1 MDRASPPRT
10 PLPSSTFAL
19 LQANPTAAAILARL
33 GSAYHVAAANRA
45 AVELLGLP
53 DNGTAEARLLD
64 CLDDAHEH
72 ALFTALDDCAQRTAA
87 GTVRIVARRADNDEA
102 LMLEAELSP
111 LPAPGDAPDAT
122 AWLALH
128 LRPAV
133 RPGTS
138 PESRAFY
145 EEGALRAALLAIS
158 RATHR
163 AGDLGALFD
172 EIHRIIGQFVGT
184 ENLYIAL
191 VDETEQMVRFV
202 YQRDQYDAHRDRPLG
217 RLGVTDIVYHTGRP
231 LLIDRGKADRMLAE
245 GTVVNHGV
253 PAQVW
258 LGVPLRVCGRT
269 IGVLAVQDYHTP
281 HLLGEA
287 ERLFLT
293 FISDQIAHAI
303 SARRAEA
310 ESARHRVEAERSA
323 QVKSALIAGMNH
335 DLRTPLSIVLGYG
348 GLLADNLQDPA
359 EATQA
364 RAITTA
370 ARELEAMVARILA
383 FSTVEAGAQPLNET
397 EVDVEELALICHSTH
412 FDAARARGLDLQ
424 IKLEGT
430 LPARVRT
437 DPEIVRQI
445 LLELLGNAV
454 KFTLQGR
461 VILRVRA
468 EPPVTDQGRMR
479 IVFTVEDTGPGI
491 APEIAHWLFQ
501 LPLREPEGDRR
512 TGRVFGLGLTM
523 CQRLAQ
529 QMGGRLSVDSTPG
542 VGSHFRLTLP
552 TTPAGEQRPGPDQ
565 ATALLRDR
573 LADRRTGILV
583 VGGSDILRGEL
594 AGLLLEVTGCPPYLA
609 STGDEAAVQC
619 ATKPVEIV
627 LIGAAP
633 GETITPEV
641 CRQLQTIPS
650 ARGAVYVMVTGQDH
664 AVKSVDR
671 WLKAGADCFLPRP
684 LGPVALLT
692 ALLSAL
698 DVMDRRPLRSR

>member
-10 PLPSSTFAL
+10 WLPAGTLAL
-19 LQANPTAAAILARL
+19 LQATPTAAALLLHADGRWQ
-33 GSAYHVAAANRA
+33 VAATNRA
-45 AVELLGLP
+45 ADELLGLP
-53 DNGTAEARLLD
+53 IDEQAEPRLLD

-72 ALFTALDDCAQRTAA
+72 AFLATLATCIERNTA
-87 GTVRIVARRADNDEA
+87 GSVRVVARRADNDDA
-102 LMLEAELSP
+102 VMLEARLSP
-111 LPAPGDAPDAT
+111 IPAPSGSPDGAS
-122 AWLALH
+122 WLALH
-128 LRPAV
+128 LQPAV
-133 RPGTS
+133 RPVTS

-145 EEGALRAALLAIS
+145 EDGALRAALLAIS

-163 AGDLGALFD
+163 ATDLGTLFD
-172 EIHRIIGQFVGT
+172 EIHRIIVQFVGT
-184 ENLYIAL
+184 DNLYIAL

-303 SARRAEA
+303 AMRRTEAEA
-310 ESARHRVEAERSA
+310 ARHQTEAERSA
-323 QVKSALIAGMNH
+323 LVKSALIAGMNH

-348 GLLADNLQDPA
+348 GLLAESLQDPA
-359 EATQA
+359 DAAQA

-397 EVDVEELALICHSTH
+397 EVDIEELALICHSTH
-412 FDAARARGLDLQ
+412 FDAAQAKGLDLT
-424 IKLEGT
+424 IKQEGSLPT
-430 LPARVRT
+430 LIRT
-437 DPEIVRQI
+437 DPEIIRQI
-445 LLELLGNAV
+445 LLELITNAV
-454 KFTLQGR
+454 KFTARGR
-461 VILRVRA
+461 VTLRVRA
-468 EPPVTDQGRMR
+468 EAPITEQGRMR

-491 APEIAHWLFQ
+491 PPEIVNRLFQ
-501 LPLREPEGDRR
+501 PALRASGHARPPGSA
-512 TGRVFGLGLTM
+512 FGLGLTM
-523 CQRLAQ
+523 CHRLARQ
-529 QMGGRLSVDSTPG
+529 IGGRLSVESTPG
-542 VGSHFRLTLP
+542 AGSVFRLTLP
-552 TTPAGEQRPGPDQ
+552 TTSSREAGTGPNR
-565 ATALLRDR
+565 ATVLLQDR
-573 LADRRTGILV
+573 LADRETGILV
-583 VGGSDILRGEL
+583 AGGSDTSQGEL
-594 AGLLLEVTGCPPYLA
+594 AGLVLEVTGCPPHLA
-609 STGDEAAVQC
+609 RSGEEAADLCQ
-619 ATKPVEIV
+619 TKPIDIV
-627 LIGAAP
+627 IISVAP
-633 GETITPEV
+633 GEPIGPEM
-641 CRQLQTIPS
+641 CLRLQTIPTL
-650 ARGAVYVMVTGQDH
+650 RGRVYTIVTGADH
-664 AVKSVDR
+664 SVANVDR

-684 LGPVALLT
+684 LGAVALLT

-698 DVMDRRPLRSR
+698 DVLDRRSLRSE